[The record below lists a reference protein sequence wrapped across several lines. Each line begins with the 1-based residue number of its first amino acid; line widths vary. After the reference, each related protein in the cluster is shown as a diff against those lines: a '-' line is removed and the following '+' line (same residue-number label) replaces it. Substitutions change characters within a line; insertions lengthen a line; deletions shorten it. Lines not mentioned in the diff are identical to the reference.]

1 MQQRRVL
8 NTVMKGLEKKFYSLS
23 KISIVFSTW
32 KYLPVFGILLLD
44 LIFFYPVIF
53 QNKIPLP
60 VDALVGAHVPWT
72 EVKWEG
78 FPAGV
83 PIKNQEI
90 TDSISQFFPWR
101 SLVGEFWRAGK
112 PPLWNQYMLSGA
124 PLLASWHS
132 ASLYP
137 LNVIYL
143 LFSDTNSWTILIF
156 LQIFLSGVF
165 MYIFLYHLNLSKLA
179 SFFGSI
185 AFSFSGYMIAWLEF
199 ATGGHAGLWLPLL
212 LFVELQ
218 LFETKQIKWLIFSSL
233 VFFFIFTAG
242 DFQVPFYIT
251 ITYILFGLY
260 LSFRKRSNISRFK
273 NIGLLF
279 SGLFFGLL
287 LSLPQLLPTIELY
300 LKSVRVADP
309 YIKEYFYG
317 IMHWEKIVNFIWPD
331 FFGNVVTRNYWGKFG
346 YHEYLSFVGTVTLAF
361 VIFSFF
367 RRKGRIENFF
377 WILLFISLVFLFPT
391 PFAFLPYK
399 LSIPALGTSS
409 ASRIIV
415 LVDFCLATLGA
426 FGFNKFQET
435 NDKNILKTFFC
446 LLVISFG
453 TVLGIL
459 VSIYQMTNS
468 TLVPEMVK
476 NLKVALRNMVPS
488 TLVLL
493 VLWIAFIFYI
503 NFPIK
508 SKNKTLI
515 KFIDKSFILLI
526 ILVTSFELLH
536 FAWKNTPFSNRE
548 FVFPTTRIIEFLQ
561 KQQKPFR
568 IAGGIPLNL
577 FMPYQINSAEG
588 YDPLYPARNSEWYSL
603 VNSDSLDALSGR
615 YGLIHRFDSKL
626 IDQANV
632 KYVIDYKKDANKNMS
647 DTGAYEVGIDP
658 EKYKEVYSEGRIKV
672 FENLDV
678 LPRIW
683 ITTIYTVAK
692 DNKELMAKLVN
703 KSNPGKHIVLEKK
716 PDIVLEDKNVSY
728 ELTDFNQKMNK
739 ISFNVD
745 VSDDALLFLSES
757 FDQGW
762 TLKIDNSSQ
771 EILRANYIFQATP
784 ITKGKHFI
792 QFTYRTRSYYF
803 GLIVSFMSVLFLAGF
818 MTFRKRSSNRN

>member
-409 ASRIIV
+409 ASRIIF

-435 NDKNILKTFFC
+435 NDKN
-446 LLVISFG
+446 
-453 TVLGIL
+453 
-459 VSIYQMTNS
+459 
-468 TLVPEMVK
+468 
-476 NLKVALRNMVPS
+476 
-488 TLVLL
+488 
-493 VLWIAFIFYI
+493 
-503 NFPIK
+503 
-508 SKNKTLI
+508 
-515 KFIDKSFILLI
+515 

-577 FMPYQINSAEG
+577 FMPYQISSAEG